1 MTNILFTGFLALIIL
16 IGALLFL
23 ALAGTAIIY
32 CLGSNQSLKGR
43 RNHATIYVL
52 L

>member
-1 MTNILFTGFLALIIL
+1 MTHILFTGFLALIIL

-32 CLGSNQSLKGR
+32 
-43 RNHATIYVL
+43 
-52 L
+52 